1 MHGDSFVNNL
11 SPSFQIEMP
20 MNCTRFRKAMYLC
33 EDELGPDEWKEFQR
47 HCSTCRTCAAK
58 YLEVER
64 MQEVLTRLKNK
75 TPNPTNPVAMAVA
88 VIGEIEREKS
98 RKTAASVYNVVLL
111 RLCLPGVRFA
121 IASAL
126 ALLCASFLVE
136 YTSGYVHIKG
146 LETSMT
152 TYSSLQSGMPLPFLT
167 QTDAAEVVSG
177 FSRFAMGKKSFFEIS
192 GNWVMINKKS
202 IEDFI
207 LLYNE
212 LQSITPELPPEF
224 RTAHPQLWKL
234 LTKKKDAKE
243 LDALLKERTS
253 LIRELNDLIPQE
265 RKIP

>member
-1 MHGDSFVNNL
+1 MPGDSSVNDS

-20 MNCTRFRKAMYLC
+20 MKCTRFRNAMYLR
-33 EDELGPDEWKEFQR
+33 EDELGPGEWREFQ
-47 HCSTCRTCAAK
+47 HHLTTCPACAAK

-64 MQEVLTRLKNK
+64 TQEVLTHLKNR
-75 TPNPTNPVAMAVA
+75 TPNSTNPVAMANA
-88 VIGEIEREKS
+88 VIGEIERKKS
-98 RKTAASVYNVVLL
+98 RRTTTGVYDVIVL
-111 RLCLPGVRFA
+111 RLGLPGVRFA

-126 ALLCASFLVE
+126 TFVCVSFLVE
-136 YTSGYVHIKG
+136 YASGFVHIKG
-146 LETSMT
+146 LESSMR
-152 TYSSLQSGMPLPFLT
+152 TYSSSQSGMPIPFLT
-167 QTDAAEVVSG
+167 QTDAAEVVSDL
-177 FSRFAMGKKSFFEIS
+177 SRFATDKKSFFEVS
-192 GNWVMINKKS
+192 GNWVMINKTS

-212 LQSITPELPPEF
+212 LQSIAPNLPPEF

-243 LDALLKERTS
+243 LDALLKERMS

>member
-1 MHGDSFVNNL
+1 
-11 SPSFQIEMP
+11 
-20 MNCTRFRKAMYLC
+20 MYLRQ
-33 EDELGPDEWKEFQR
+33 DELGPGEWREFQ
-47 HCSTCRTCAAK
+47 HHLTTCPACAAK
-58 YLEVER
+58 YLEVEQT
-64 MQEVLTRLKNK
+64 QEALARFKNR
-75 TPNPTNPVAMAVA
+75 NANSTNPVAMANA

-98 RKTAASVYNVVLL
+98 RKTTKSVYDVVVL
-111 RLCLPGVRFA
+111 RLGLPGVRFA

-126 ALLCASFLVE
+126 TLVCASFLFE
-136 YTSGYVHIKG
+136 YISGYVHIKG

-224 RTAHPQLWKL
+224 RIAHPQLWKL

-243 LDALLKERTS
+243 LDALVKERTS

>member
-1 MHGDSFVNNL
+1 MPGNSSVNDL
-11 SPSFQIEMP
+11 YLSFQIEMP
-20 MNCTRFRKAMYLC
+20 MNCKTFKKIMYLH
-33 EDELGPDEWKEFQR
+33 EDELGPGEWREFQ
-47 HCSTCRTCAAK
+47 HHLTTCQACAAR

-64 MQEVLTRLKNK
+64 TQEVLTRLKNR
-75 TPNPTNPVAMAVA
+75 TPNSTNPVAMADA
-88 VIGEIEREKS
+88 VIGEIERGRS
-98 RKTAASVYNVVLL
+98 RKTTTSVYNVIVL
-111 RLCLPGVRFA
+111 RLGLPRVRFA
-121 IASAL
+121 IVSVL
-126 ALLCASFLVE
+126 TFVCVSFSVE

-152 TYSSLQSGMPLPFLT
+152 TSSLVQSDFPTPFLT
-167 QTDAAEVVSG
+167 QNDARGVVSDL
-177 FSRFAMGKKSFFEIS
+177 SRFATGKKSFFEVS

-212 LQSITPELPPEF
+212 LQSIAPKLPPEF
-224 RTAHPQLWKL
+224 RAAHPQLWKL

-243 LDALLKERTS
+243 LDALLKERMA

>member
-1 MHGDSFVNNL
+1 
-11 SPSFQIEMP
+11 
-20 MNCTRFRKAMYLC
+20 MYLRQ
-33 EDELGPDEWKEFQR
+33 DELGPGEWREFQN
-47 HCSTCRTCAAK
+47 HLTTCPACAAK

-64 MQEVLTRLKNK
+64 TQEALARFKNR
-75 TPNPTNPVAMAVA
+75 TPNSTNSVAMANA

-98 RKTAASVYNVVLL
+98 RKTTKSIYDVVVL
-111 RLCLPGVRFA
+111 RLGLPGVRFA

-126 ALLCASFLVE
+126 TLVCASFLFE
-136 YTSGYVHIKG
+136 YISGYVLIKG

-152 TYSSLQSGMPLPFLT
+152 TSSLVQSDFPIPFLT
-167 QTDAAEVVSG
+167 RTDALGAVSDL
-177 FSRFAMGKKSFFEIS
+177 SRFATGKRSFFEVS
-192 GNWVMINKKS
+192 GNWVMINKTS

-212 LQSITPELPPEF
+212 LQSIAPKLPPEF

-234 LTKKKDAKE
+234 LTKKKDVKE
-243 LDALLKERTS
+243 LDALLKERMS